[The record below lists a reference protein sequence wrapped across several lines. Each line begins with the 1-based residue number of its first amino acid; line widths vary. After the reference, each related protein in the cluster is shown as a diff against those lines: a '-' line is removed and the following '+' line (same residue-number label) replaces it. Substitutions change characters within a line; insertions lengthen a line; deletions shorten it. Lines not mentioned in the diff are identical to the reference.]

1 MTLAKSLTLAAVFG
15 IATFGVA
22 SAQSSGLYVL
32 HAKATATCPALDWH
46 VIVEVTSTGNNLSG
60 VIGWDDMTHIANVS
74 GTLNPNTRFFEM
86 NATEVGGEDEQ
97 PRLTDS

>member
-46 VIVEVTSTGNNLSG
+46 VIVEA
-60 VIGWDDMTHIANVS
+60 H
-74 GTLNPNTRFFEM
+74 LNRE
-86 NATEVGGEDEQ
+86 
-97 PRLTDS
+97 

>member
-1 MTLAKSLTLAAVFG
+1 MKLAKSLILSAVFAIG
-15 IATFGVA
+15 ALGAA

-46 VIVEVTSTGNNLSG
+46 VIVEVTSTGDNLSG
-60 VIGWDDMTHIANVS
+60 VIGWDNMRPRKLGAK
-74 GTLNPNTRFFEM
+74 
-86 NATEVGGEDEQ
+86 DEQ